1 VEVQVD
7 DPAHNAP
14 GDSSS
19 ILHRARR
26 LAADVLAPAA
36 MTVESSRQIPPAH
49 LDLLAAEGF
58 YGLAGPREYGGLDL
72 DFAAGCR
79 VIEIL
84 AGACLSTTFVWTQH
98 HGAVL
103 AAAGAAAVGSTGA
116 GSTGSRIREEWLEP
130 LCTGRRRAGVA
141 LAGTL
146 PGPPLLRARSVA
158 GGYVFDGISP
168 WVTGWGHIDTLY
180 TAARDEQDNIVW
192 ALLDAQPAATHPGVT
207 HPAAT
212 HQGVTLSA
220 EPLQMVAVMASSTVR
235 VRFSGHFVPAERVTR
250 ILPLSEWRSRDAGGL
265 RGNGSLALG
274 IAARCCELIGPGPL
288 DEELVSCRAALDGG
302 TPETMPAA
310 RAAAS
315 ELAMRAT
322 AALIVHQGSRA
333 ILIDQDAQRLAREA
347 LFLLVFGSRPTIKA
361 GLGRLLNSPVT
372 ARPPAARPD
381 P

>member
-7 DPAHNAP
+7 DPALNAP
-14 GDSSS
+14 GDSSA
-19 ILHRARR
+19 ILPRARR
-26 LAADVLAPAA
+26 LAADVLVPAA

-58 YGLAGPREYGGLDL
+58 YGLAGPRGYGGLDL

-84 AGACLSTTFVWTQH
+84 AGACLSTTFVWMQH

-103 AAAGAAAVGSTGA
+103 AAAGATGVDSTGVDSTA
-116 GSTGSRIREEWLEP
+116 GRIREEWLEP
-130 LCTGRRRAGVA
+130 FCTGRRRAGVA

-146 PGPPLLRARSVA
+146 PGPPLLRARPVA
-158 GGYVFDGISP
+158 GGYLFDGISP

-192 ALLDAQPAATHPGVT
+192 ALLDAQP
-207 HPAAT
+207 
-212 HQGVTLSA
+212 GVTLSV

-235 VRFSGHFVPAERVTR
+235 ASFSGHFVPAERVTR
-250 ILPLSEWRSRDAGGL
+250 ILPLSEWRNRDAGGL

-322 AALIVHQGSRA
+322 AALVVHQGSRA
-333 ILIDQDAQRLAREA
+333 ILVDQDAQRLAREA

-361 GLGRLLNSPVT
+361 HLGGLLNSPVPD
-372 ARPPAARPD
+372 RQPAAPQAPQVARGGLP
-381 P
+381 